1 MLKKNFSVI
10 IKLVFVS
17 MIAVSSVA
25 LVYILTK
32 SRIISQ
38 KNNYQK
44 KILNEILPNLRF
56 ENLNILCYT
65 IKNKLLGD
73 ERNHKFWMIKKQN
86 NLIAVVFE
94 AVAPDGYSGNIN
106 MIISLTLNRKILGV
120 RVLEHHET
128 PGLGDKIDIRISDWI
143 TKFSGMTVLGENDPN
158 FSLKKYGGKID
169 QFTGATITPL
179 SIINAIKRIVYLVE
193 NTEFKH
199 LTFKHCKFHYE

>member
-56 ENLNILCYT
+56 ENLNISCYT